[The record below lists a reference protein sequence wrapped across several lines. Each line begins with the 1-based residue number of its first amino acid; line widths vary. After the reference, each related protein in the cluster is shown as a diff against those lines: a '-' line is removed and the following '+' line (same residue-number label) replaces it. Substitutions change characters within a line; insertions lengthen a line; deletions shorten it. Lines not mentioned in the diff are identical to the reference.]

1 MLEQPQTQISAVLG
15 GFVKQQTRKF
25 EDERSLDSKQMLQ
38 KHGGLIGAQS
48 VQQDLKKKHE
58 KTLIFVKKI
67 KNLIKPNLF

>member
-15 GFVKQQTRKF
+15 GLVKQQTRKF

-48 VQQDLKKKHE
+48 VQQDLKN
-58 KTLIFVKKI
+58 TF
-67 KNLIKPNLF
+67 KNVDFCTG

>member
-15 GFVKQQTRKF
+15 GLVKQQTRKF

-67 KNLIKPNLF
+67 KYSKKPNLP

>member
-48 VQQDLKKKHE
+48 VQQDLKE
-58 KTLIFVKKI
+58 KT
-67 KNLIKPNLF
+67 

>member
-15 GFVKQQTRKF
+15 GLVKQQTRKF

-48 VQQDLKKKHE
+48 VQQDLKTKHE

-67 KNLIKPNLF
+67 KYLIKPNLP

>member
-38 KHGGLIGAQS
+38 KHGRLIGAQS

-67 KNLIKPNLF
+67 DNLIKPSLP

>member
-15 GFVKQQTRKF
+15 GLVKQQTRKF

-48 VQQDLKKKHE
+48 VQQDLKK
-58 KTLIFVKKI
+58 TF
-67 KNLIKPNLF
+67 KNVDFCKEN

>member
-48 VQQDLKKKHE
+48 VQQDLEKK
-58 KTLIFVKKI
+58 TS
-67 KNLIKPNLF
+67 KNVDFCKEN